1 VGTFAVKTWA
11 FLACTGTS
19 LLLKSYLDYTDIGI
33 TLPLHPTE
41 PQAANLVFEDQVP
54 PTWYQGSW
62 EENRGVKGALGL
74 RSWLHKMEY
83 ISPEGLRQ
91 DGRRPQELRQLKCEI
106 GFLPKADG
114 SAVFEMG
121 STKVLAAVSGP
132 KAGGRPTG
140 LIASGTIKCEVAIAA
155 FCVPGERGRRR
166 TWRDRRIHDLTSAV
180 QATLEQTVLLEL
192 LPRSEIGVFVQVL
205 QADGGERAACINAAM
220 LAIANAGI
228 PVRDM
233 VAACSVGFLEST
245 PLLDLNLTEVQGQ
258 PPQTMVA
265 AYPNLDKVAFL
276 ESHGGNMQL
285 DSLEEMCDLALEGSK
300 AVSQFMRSCLLA
312 HTTKLAICH
321 A

>member
-121 STKVLAAVSGP
+121 STKVDHPPPLGSAPHLLHHPVGMQDTLIGKIISIDNVS
-132 KAGGRPTG
+132 
-140 LIASGTIKCEVAIAA
+140 LSCA
-155 FCVPGERGRRR
+155 FS
-166 TWRDRRIHDLTSAV
+166 W
-180 QATLEQTVLLEL
+180 
-192 LPRSEIGVFVQVL
+192 
-205 QADGGERAACINAAM
+205 
-220 LAIANAGI
+220 
-228 PVRDM
+228 
-233 VAACSVGFLEST
+233 
-245 PLLDLNLTEVQGQ
+245 
-258 PPQTMVA
+258 
-265 AYPNLDKVAFL
+265 
-276 ESHGGNMQL
+276 
-285 DSLEEMCDLALEGSK
+285 
-300 AVSQFMRSCLLA
+300 
-312 HTTKLAICH
+312 
-321 A
+321 